1 MLIKTQTEHQ
11 ALHKNNYII
20 ITLYYYYSYYGTTTT
35 VHILLLYEKTPVK
48 VLPLSESSLDSSD
61 RPAPPRGP
69 FMLPCTRAPLLLIV
83 QK

>member
-11 ALHKNNYII
+11 ALHKNKDAYYYNYII
-20 ITLYYYYSYYGTTTT
+20 ITPTTTTT
-35 VHILLLYEKTPVK
+35 VHMLLFNQKAPVK

-69 FMLPCTRAPLLLIV
+69 FMLPCTRAPLLLMA